1 MYDKIIA
8 IDTETT
14 GVSVNDELLQLS
26 IVGGSGE
33 VLYDSYIRP
42 VFLTEWPDAEAVNGI
57 SYDTVKDAPTPEEV
71 AAVVAPIFA
80 NAETIVGYNTPFDIG
95 FVERCLNVQL
105 GHLAR
110 KDVMWQFADYM
121 AATQGA
127 PRKRHKLIDCA
138 AFFGFEWPGGAHN
151 SKNDALATLFC
162 YQAMLAEGYK

>member
-1 MYDKIIA
+1 MYEKIVA

-33 VLYDSYIRP
+33 VLYDSYICP
-42 VFLTEWPDAEAVNGI
+42 VSLTEWPDAEAVNGI
-57 SYDTVKDAPTPEEV
+57 SYDMVKDAPTPEEV

-105 GHLAR
+105 GHLAK

-121 AATQGA
+121 AARGE
-127 PRKRHKLIDCA
+127 PRKRHKLTTCA
-138 AFFGFEWPGGAHN
+138 EHFGFQWPGGAHD

-162 YQAMLAEGYK
+162 YQAMLAEGQE